1 MFKNYSNNIYIMEV
15 TNITMEVDDKNKRDF
30 IIEKN
35 KVTMMNYIQE
45 YKYLVIDYNN
55 KSKLYK
61 SLRDI
66 EKELKISYSG
76 ISKKLKLSSYCICT
90 EKKTTNVYYI
100 QNINSEI

>member
-55 KSKLYK
+55 KSK
-61 SLRDI
+61 
-66 EKELKISYSG
+66 
-76 ISKKLKLSSYCICT
+76 
-90 EKKTTNVYYI
+90 
-100 QNINSEI
+100 

>member
-1 MFKNYSNNIYIMEV
+1 M
-15 TNITMEVDDKNKRDF
+15 DDKDKRDF
-30 IIEKN
+30 IAEK
-35 KVTMMNYIQE
+35 KTVKMMNYLQE
-45 YKYLVIDYNN
+45 YKYLVIDDNN
-55 KSKLYK
+55 DAKLYK

-76 ISKKLKLSSYCICT
+76 ISKKLKLSNYCVCT